1 MPRGEKPNPS
11 GPFISINTW
20 AFALHSPHSA
30 NISSQPNGKPL
41 LNAQYR
47 ADCSSQ
53 LIACVFQAGVRNGAV
68 KQLRAS
74 PRERNSPRGAAQ
86 AGARR
91 QQQCRRR
98 HARLLPGARPHLS
111 AASLP
116 GSPSNCADCQAGQAQ
131 AQHSLSSECSSPSPS
146 TLWISPG
153 TVCQTLEMCVCS
165 ARLCKRLALSPQDQS
180 GLVGPP
186 TH

>member
-74 PRERNSPRGAAQ
+74 PRERSSPRGAAQ

-116 GSPSNCADCQAGQAQ
+116 GSPSNCADCQAGQAL
-131 AQHSLSSECSSPSPS
+131 AVFRVFIPISFHSLDLPRHRVPD
-146 TLWISPG
+146 PG
-153 TVCQTLEMCVCS
+153 DVRVLGKALQAPGFEPPGPKWSGGTPHP
-165 ARLCKRLALSPQDQS
+165 LA
-180 GLVGPP
+180 
-186 TH
+186 